1 MIVYHAHSL
10 LIIVYLSDSFLTRL
24 TNVTNYF
31 FDKFFQTYTT
41 RKMNIHF
48 SSVLLNVMYLYFR
61 WVDNLSNFTSIV
73 IYKVFKGKYLVK
85 FEFNIQK
92 GLFNKLLITAYLLK
106 TRIKGFSW
114 KLFRLRFNCKH
125 HWIYG
130 GGENVVL
137 TRLNTLHHFQVIWIS
152 IIEMV
157 GSNKKILRLTT

>member
-10 LIIVYLSDSFLTRL
+10 LTIVYLSDSFLFLKINRL

-31 FDKFFQTYTT
+31 FDKFFQTFTT

-92 GLFNKLLITAYLLK
+92 DLFNTLLITAYFLK
-106 TRIKGFSW
+106 TRIKSFPW
-114 KLFRLRFNCKH
+114 KLF
-125 HWIYG
+125 IDY
-130 GGENVVL
+130 VSIA
-137 TRLNTLHHFQVIWIS
+137 NT
-152 IIEMV
+152 IEYIEEVEM
-157 GSNKKILRLTT
+157 SF